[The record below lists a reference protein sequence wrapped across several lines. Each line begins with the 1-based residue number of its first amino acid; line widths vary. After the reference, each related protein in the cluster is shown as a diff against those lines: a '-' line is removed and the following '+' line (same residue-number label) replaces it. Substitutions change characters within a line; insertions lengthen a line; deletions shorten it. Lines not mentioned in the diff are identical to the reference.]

1 MSWNDADP
9 ADALDDDIGVAAAA
23 AAEGSQAQGSQATA
37 AEGSQATA
45 AEGSQATAAAD
56 AEAAAEDAPN
66 DEPSIASEP
75 HGGGDMEPAGE
86 PHGGGEDAPH
96 GGGGDGAEKCA
107 ICQGILSE
115 DPDDSLREAPE
126 LAILPCFHKFH
137 KVCIDETCRVMN
149 RTQSALECP
158 TCRKTPQDIRSLE
171 ERVISEGLARRVAD
185 GLPARAKAAQQARQL
200 QLDVMFGVPVAG
212 TAKVHWQ
219 RCAGLIN
226 L

>member
-9 ADALDDDIGVAAAA
+9 TDALDDDIGEAAEA

-66 DEPSIASEP
+66 DEPSIATVP
-75 HGGGDMEPAGE
+75 PTDVEPAGE

-96 GGGGDGAEKCA
+96 GGGGDGADNCA
-107 ICQGILSE
+107 ICQRSLSE

-137 KVCIDETCRVMN
+137 KVCIDETCSVLN
-149 RTQSALECP
+149 KSLSTLECP
-158 TCRKTPQDIRSLE
+158 TCRKTPQDIRAME
-171 ERVISEGLARRVAD
+171 DRVISEGLARRVAD
-185 GLPARAKAAQQARQL
+185 GLPHRAKAAQQARQL
-200 QLDVMFGVPVAG
+200 QLDVMFGAPVAG

>member
-9 ADALDDDIGVAAAA
+9 TDALDDDIGEAAEA
-23 AAEGSQAQGSQATA
+23 AAEGSQAQ
-37 AEGSQATA
+37 GSQATA

-66 DEPSIASEP
+66 DEPSIATVP
-75 HGGGDMEPAGE
+75 PTDVEPAGE

-96 GGGGDGAEKCA
+96 GGGGDGDEKCA

-137 KVCIDETCRVMN
+137 KVCIDETCSVLN
-149 RTQSALECP
+149 KSLSTLECP
-158 TCRKTPQDIRSLE
+158 TCRKTPQDIRAME
-171 ERVISEGLARRVAD
+171 ETVISEGLARRVAD
-185 GLPARAKAAQQARQL
+185 GLPHRAKAAQQARQLQQL